1 MSVISSY
8 FLRTGLKRNHS
19 STSDESDVSI
29 STEND
34 SKKQEKKRMNTL
46 VEDSDMAV
54 QIALD
59 NISKRLDTSA
69 TKVDVEQMRD
79 EVKCLTK
86 TFMEKLE
93 KLEGRLFE
101 TEVKAEK
108 LESEVKSPKKVNET
122 ATDMIKQQDRRIR
135 QNERELNDLQQY
147 SRRWNLRVFKVPEKE
162 ETAADCT
169 AKVCAIFSDKVGIPI
184 TASDIEVAH
193 RTGQRSSTRARPIL
207 VRFFDR
213 KKRDSVIISWRN
225 LKNKGIVIGEDL
237 TYANYQVFRKASEHS
252 ATMSV
257 WSSNGKIL
265 AKVKNGR
272 NVRVNIHTDLDEAFR
287 HAMLGNKMSADEGE

>member
-1 MSVISSY
+1 M
-8 FLRTGLKRNHS
+8 
-19 STSDESDVSI
+19 
-29 STEND
+29 
-34 SKKQEKKRMNTL
+34 
-46 VEDSDMAV
+46 
-54 QIALD
+54 
-59 NISKRLDTSA
+59 
-69 TKVDVEQMRD
+69 
-79 EVKCLTK
+79 
-86 TFMEKLE
+86 
-93 KLEGRLFE
+93 
-101 TEVKAEK
+101 KAEK
-108 LESEVKSPKKVNET
+108 LESEVKTLKKVNET
-122 ATDMIKQQDRRIR
+122 ATGMIKQQDRRIK

-162 ETAADCT
+162 KETAVDCT
-169 AKVCAIFSDKVGIPI
+169 AKVCTIFSDKVGIPI

-213 KKRDSVIISWRN
+213 KKRDSVITSRRN

-265 AKVKNGR
+265 DKVKNGR
-272 NVRVNIHTDLDEAFR
+272 IVRVNIHTDLDEAFR
-287 HAMLGNKMSADEGE
+287 RAMSVNEMSADEGE

>member
-1 MSVISSY
+1 M
-8 FLRTGLKRNHS
+8 
-19 STSDESDVSI
+19 
-29 STEND
+29 
-34 SKKQEKKRMNTL
+34 
-46 VEDSDMAV
+46 
-54 QIALD
+54 
-59 NISKRLDTSA
+59 
-69 TKVDVEQMRD
+69 
-79 EVKCLTK
+79 KCLTK

-108 LESEVKSPKKVNET
+108 VESEVKTLKKVNET
-122 ATDMIKQQDRRIR
+122 ATGMIKQQDRRIR

-162 ETAADCT
+162 KETAVDCT

-213 KKRDSVIISWRN
+213 KKRDSVITSRRN

-265 AKVKNGR
+265 DKVKNGR
-272 NVRVNIHTDLDEAFR
+272 IVRVNIHTDLDEAFR
-287 HAMLGNKMSADEGE
+287 RAMSVNEMSADEGE

>member
-1 MSVISSY
+1 MY
-8 FLRTGLKRNHS
+8 QL
-19 STSDESDVSI
+19 
-29 STEND
+29 
-34 SKKQEKKRMNTL
+34 
-46 VEDSDMAV
+46 AV
-54 QIALD
+54 
-59 NISKRLDTSA
+59 

-86 TFMEKLE
+86 IFMEKLE

-108 LESEVKSPKKVNET
+108 LESEVKSLKKVNET
-122 ATDMIKQQDRRIR
+122 ATGMIKQQDRRIR

-147 SRRWNLRVFKVPEKE
+147 SRRWNLRVFKVPEK

-213 KKRDSVIISWRN
+213 KKRDSVIISRGN

-272 NVRVNIHTDLDEAFR
+272 IVRVNIHTDLDEAFR
-287 HAMLGNKMSADEGE
+287 RAMSGNEMSADEGE

>member
-1 MSVISSY
+1 MISSY
-8 FLRTGLKRNHS
+8 FSRTGLKRNHS

-29 STEND
+29 SSEND
-34 SKKQEKKRMNTL
+34 NKKQEKKRMNTV

-54 QIALD
+54 QTALD
-59 NISKRLDTSA
+59 NISKRLNTLA

-108 LESEVKSPKKVNET
+108 LESEVKSLKKVNEG
-122 ATDMIKQQDRRIR
+122 MIKQQDRRIK

-162 ETAADCT
+162 KETAADCT

-213 KKRDSVIISWRN
+213 KKRDSVITSRRN

-237 TYANYQVFRKASEHS
+237 TYANYQVFRKTSEHS

-272 NVRVNIHTDLDEAFR
+272 IVRVNVHTDLMKHSGVLCRE
-287 HAMLGNKMSADEGE
+287 MK

>member
-1 MSVISSY
+1 MISSY
-8 FLRTGLKRNHS
+8 FSRTGLKSNHS
-19 STSDESDVSI
+19 STADESDVSI
-29 STEND
+29 SSEND
-34 SKKQEKKRMNTL
+34 SKKQEKKRINTV

-54 QIALD
+54 QAALN
-59 NISKRLDTSA
+59 NISRRLDTLA

-93 KLEGRLFE
+93 KLEGRLFD
-101 TEVKAEK
+101 TEVKVEK
-108 LESEVKSPKKVNET
+108 LESEVKSLKKVNET
-122 ATDMIKQQDRRIR
+122 ATGIKQQDRRIN

-162 ETAADCT
+162 KETAADCT

-213 KKRDSVIISWRN
+213 KKRDSVLTSRRN
-225 LKNKGIVIGEDL
+225 LKSKGIVIGEDL

-272 NVRVNIHTDLDEAFR
+272 MVRVNIHTHLDEVSGVLCR
-287 HAMLGNKMSADEGE
+287 EMK

>member
-1 MSVISSY
+1 MISSY
-8 FLRTGLKRNHS
+8 FSRTGLKRNHS

-29 STEND
+29 SSEND
-34 SKKQEKKRMNTL
+34 NKKQEKKRMNTV
-46 VEDSDMAV
+46 VEDSDMVV
-54 QIALD
+54 QTALD
-59 NISKRLDTSA
+59 NISKRLNTLA
-69 TKVDVEQMRD
+69 TKVDVEQMWD

-108 LESEVKSPKKVNET
+108 LESEVKSLKKVNET
-122 ATDMIKQQDRRIR
+122 ATGTIKQQDRRIK

-147 SRRWNLRVFKVPEKE
+147 SRRWNLRVFKVPEEK

-193 RTGQRSSTRARPIL
+193 RTGQRSSTRARPIV

-213 KKRDSVIISWRN
+213 KKRDSVITSRRN

-272 NVRVNIHTDLDEAFR
+272 IVRVNIHTDLYEAFR
-287 HAMLGNKMSADEGE
+287 RAMSGNEMSADEGE

>member
-1 MSVISSY
+1 MISSY
-8 FLRTGLKRNHS
+8 FSRTGLKRNHS

-29 STEND
+29 GSEND
-34 SKKQEKKRMNTL
+34 SKKQEKERMNT
-46 VEDSDMAV
+46 VAEDSDMAV
-54 QIALD
+54 QAALD
-59 NISKRLDTSA
+59 NISRRLDTLA

-79 EVKCLTK
+79 EVKCLTE

-93 KLEGRLFE
+93 KLEGRLFD
-101 TEVKAEK
+101 TEMKAEK
-108 LESEVKSPKKVNET
+108 LESEVKSLKKVNET
-122 ATDMIKQQDRRIR
+122 ATGMIKQQDRRIR

-169 AKVCAIFSDKVGIPI
+169 AVCAIFSDMVDIPI

-193 RTGQRSSTRARPIL
+193 RTGQRSSARARPIL

-213 KKRDSVIISWRN
+213 KKRDSVLTSRRN
-225 LKNKGIVIGEDL
+225 LKNKGTVIGEYL
-237 TYANYQVFRKASEHS
+237 TYANYQVFRKVSEHS

-272 NVRVNIHTDLDEAFR
+272 IVRVNIHTDLDEAFSR
-287 HAMLGNKMSADEGE
+287 AMSGNEMSADEEE

>member
-1 MSVISSY
+1 
-8 FLRTGLKRNHS
+8 
-19 STSDESDVSI
+19 
-29 STEND
+29 
-34 SKKQEKKRMNTL
+34 
-46 VEDSDMAV
+46 
-54 QIALD
+54 
-59 NISKRLDTSA
+59 
-69 TKVDVEQMRD
+69 MRD

-93 KLEGRLFE
+93 KLEGRLFD

-108 LESEVKSPKKVNET
+108 LESLEVKSLKKMNET
-122 ATDMIKQQDRRIR
+122 ATGMIKQQDRRIK

-147 SRRWNLRVFKVPEKE
+147 SRRWNLRVFKVPDKEK

-169 AKVCAIFSDKVGIPI
+169 AKVCAIYSDMVGIPI
-184 TASDIEVAH
+184 TANDIEVAH
-193 RTGQRSSTRARPIL
+193 RTGKRSSTRARPIL

-213 KKRDSVIISWRN
+213 KKRDSVIISRCN

-237 TYANYQVFRKASEHS
+237 TYASYQVFRKASEHS

-272 NVRVNIHTDLDEAFR
+272 IVRVNFHTDL
-287 HAMLGNKMSADEGE
+287 

>member
-8 FLRTGLKRNHS
+8 FSRTGLKRNHS
-19 STSDESDVSI
+19 STSEESDISI
-29 STEND
+29 SSEND
-34 SKKQEKKRMNTL
+34 SKKQEKKRMNTV

-54 QIALD
+54 QAALD
-59 NISKRLDTSA
+59 NISKRLDTLA
-69 TKVDVEQMRD
+69 TKVDVKQMRD

-108 LESEVKSPKKVNET
+108 LESEVKSLKKVNET
-122 ATDMIKQQDRRIR
+122 ATGMIKQQDRRIK
-135 QNERELNDLQQY
+135 QNERELNNLQQY
-147 SRRWNLRVFKVPEKE
+147 SKRWNLRVFKVPEKE
-162 ETAADCT
+162 KETAANCT
-169 AKVCAIFSDKVGIPI
+169 VKVCAKVCAIFSDEVGIPI

-193 RTGQRSSTRARPIL
+193 RTGQCSSTRARPIL
-207 VRFFDR
+207 VRFFDH
-213 KKRDSVIISWRN
+213 KKRDSIITSRRN

-272 NVRVNIHTDLDEAFR
+272 IVRT
-287 HAMLGNKMSADEGE
+287 

>member
-1 MSVISSY
+1 
-8 FLRTGLKRNHS
+8 
-19 STSDESDVSI
+19 
-29 STEND
+29 
-34 SKKQEKKRMNTL
+34 MNTV
-46 VEDSDMAV
+46 VEDTDMAV
-54 QIALD
+54 QAALD
-59 NISKRLDTSA
+59 NISKRLDTLA

-79 EVKCLTK
+79 EVRCLTK

-108 LESEVKSPKKVNET
+108 LESEVKSLKKVNET
-122 ATDMIKQQDRRIR
+122 ATGMIKQQDRRIK

-162 ETAADCT
+162 KETAADCT

-193 RTGQRSSTRARPIL
+193 RTGQRCSTRARPIL

-213 KKRDSVIISWRN
+213 KKRDNVIISRRN

-237 TYANYQVFRKASEHS
+237 TYMPVTKCSE
-252 ATMSV
+252 
-257 WSSNGKIL
+257 
-265 AKVKNGR
+265 R
-272 NVRVNIHTDLDEAFR
+272 RVNILLQCRCGVQMGKFLPR
-287 HAMLGNKMSADEGE
+287 

>member
-1 MSVISSY
+1 MISSY
-8 FLRTGLKRNHS
+8 FSRTGLKRNHS

-34 SKKQEKKRMNTL
+34 SKKQEKKRINTV

-54 QIALD
+54 QTALD
-59 NISKRLDTSA
+59 NISKRLDTLA

-86 TFMEKLE
+86 TFMEKFE

-108 LESEVKSPKKVNET
+108 LESEVKSLKKVNET
-122 ATDMIKQQDRRIR
+122 ATGMIKQQDRRIR

-162 ETAADCT
+162 KETAADCT

-213 KKRDSVIISWRN
+213 KERDSVIISRRN
-225 LKNKGIVIGEDL
+225 MPITKC
-237 TYANYQVFRKASEHS
+237 SE
-252 ATMSV
+252 
-257 WSSNGKIL
+257 
-265 AKVKNGR
+265 R
-272 NVRVNIHTDLDEAFR
+272 RVNILLQCRCGVQMGKFLPR
-287 HAMLGNKMSADEGE
+287 